1 MWMIRTLFSKS
12 IKYIVA
18 LFFPTSCYI
27 CHNSQQEN
35 ISICVTCLS
44 RCKKAVDTPSPFIS
58 SLYSYKDPSIK
69 KIIHAIKYF
78 HRKDLILPFAQ
89 QMSKEL
95 QKIEAISSYTII
107 PIPMPTLRKYIR
119 GYNHSTVLAQEIST
133 ILKIPTTSK
142 ILLRNPTNTKVRQV
156 ETHTRNERFKNQHN
170 TFIVTTNVSGMNLLL
185 IDDVATTGATLSA
198 ARKILLEHGAAS
210 VQAFT
215 IAH

>member
-1 MWMIRTLFSKS
+1 MWMISTLFSKS
-12 IKYIVA
+12 TKYIVA

-27 CHNSQQEN
+27 CHASQQEN
-35 ISICVTCLS
+35 ISICTTCLS
-44 RCKKAVDTPSPFIS
+44 RCKKAVDTPAPFIS
-58 SLYSYKDPSIK
+58 SIYSYKDPSVK
-69 KIIHAIKYF
+69 KIIHALKYF

-89 QMSKEL
+89 QISEEL

-119 GYNHSTVLAQEIST
+119 GYNHSTALAQEISNT
-133 ILKIPTTSK
+133 LNIPTTSK
-142 ILLRNPTNTKVRQV
+142 ILLRNPANIKTRQV

-170 TFIVTTNVSGMNLLL
+170 TFIVSTDVAGMNILL

-210 VQAFT
+210 VRAFT